1 MRFLAITNVAC
12 GSKFAYISCYLQT
25 ATVESGS
32 LTDQIIG
39 ARMRALRQER
49 GLSQDDMARVFG
61 FKDRQ
66 TVSAIETGVRR
77 VAATELLLA
86 ADRLNVPLN
95 YFTDPFRLDGEGVFS
110 WRQSGVGR
118 SELAAYE
125 RTAGRWVGA
134 YRALSAQIG
143 KRSPLMRRALGLTR
157 TAKVEDAVDAGER
170 FAAEFELGDVPALQL
185 AAAMQ
190 ERLGILVLMV
200 DAYQGISGAAC
211 RLPDLDVV
219 LIARGEVAGRR
230 NFDLAHELFHILTWE
245 AMPPA
250 HVEDV
255 VDFGGSRVER
265 LANSFAAALLMPKE
279 AAESYGDWGQLN
291 GDGLIARLNSAAD
304 ALSVTSSALMWRL
317 VALGHLTRPKA
328 RALPEAALRNNGRR
342 QTEGARPPLFSRSFA
357 EVLVTAIERGHLSVR
372 RAAKL
377 VGLPI
382 EGLEDLFAVH
392 GLEYVLDL

>member
-1 MRFLAITNVAC
+1 MT
-12 GSKFAYISCYLQT
+12 G
-25 ATVESGS
+25 
-32 LTDQIIG
+32 QIIG
-39 ARMRALRQER
+39 ARIKALRQER
-49 GLSQDDMARVFG
+49 GLSQDGMARVFG

-86 ADRLNVPLN
+86 AEKLNVPLD
-95 YFTDPFRLDGEGVFS
+95 YFTDPFRVDGEVSFS

-118 SELAAYE
+118 SELAGYE
-125 RTAGRWVGA
+125 KTAGSWIGA
-134 YRALSAQIG
+134 YRTLSAQIG

-157 TAKVEDAVDAGER
+157 TARLDDAVDAGER
-170 FAAEFELGDVPALQL
+170 FAAEFELGEVPARRL
-185 AAAMQ
+185 AAVMQ

-211 RLPDLDVV
+211 RLPELDAV

-250 HVEDV
+250 HAEKA
-255 VDFGGSRVER
+255 VDFGGNRTEQ
-265 LANSFAAALLMPKE
+265 LANSFAAALLMPE
-279 AAESYGDWGQLN
+279 EVVESFADWGRLE
-291 GDGLIARLNSAAD
+291 GDGLVARLNAAAD
-304 ALSVTSSALMWRL
+304 ALSVTSSALRWRL
-317 VALGHLTRPKA
+317 VTLGHLTSATA

-342 QTEGARPPLFSRSFA
+342 RAEEVLPPLFSRSFA
-357 EVLVTAIERGHLSVR
+357 EVVATAMDRGHLSVR

-382 EGLEDLFAVH
+382 EGLEELFAAH
-392 GLEYVLDL
+392 GLEYALEL